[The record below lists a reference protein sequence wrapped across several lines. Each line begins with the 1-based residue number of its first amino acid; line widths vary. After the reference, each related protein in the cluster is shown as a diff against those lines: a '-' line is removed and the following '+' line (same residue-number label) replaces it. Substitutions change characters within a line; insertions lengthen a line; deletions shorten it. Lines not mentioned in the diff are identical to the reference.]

1 MAQTLVRA
9 PVGSASTPPV
19 SPASPAPV
27 RDAARARERRRV
39 HWLNRIA
46 PAAALIVFV
55 GAWKLATALWAI
67 PAFLLPPP
75 EAVFV
80 AFVESATSGVL
91 WPHVRVTLVEALGG
105 AALGIAVAVTL
116 GYLIVHV
123 PLLDR
128 ALAPFIAASQA
139 TPVVA
144 IAPILILW
152 FGTGLLP
159 KVLVCA
165 LIVFFPVLVTW
176 AVGLREI
183 EADLVN
189 VARLAGANRWQLV
202 RYVEVPLALP
212 NLLGGVRIAC
222 TLAVTGAV
230 VGEFVSAREGLG
242 YLLKQAE
249 FLYDTPL
256 KFVALFC
263 LMGIA
268 AVGYT
273 AVAVIERTLLAWKE
287 A

>member
-1 MAQTLVRA
+1 MAQMAQMLTR
-9 PVGSASTPPV
+9 
-19 SPASPAPV
+19 PAP
-27 RDAARARERRRV
+27 APPPGLPPISHGRRRGGAV
-39 HWLNRIA
+39 ARWLYTLT
-46 PAAALIVFV
+46 PAASVVGVVALWKLIVV
-55 GAWKLATALWAI
+55 LAKV

-75 EAVFV
+75 EAVLGSF
-80 AFVESATSGVL
+80 ADALRSGIL
-91 WPHVRVTLVEALGG
+91 WPHVRVTLLEAGLG
-105 AALGIAVAVTL
+105 ATLGIAVAVAL
-116 GYLIVHV
+116 GYLVVHL

-139 TPVVA
+139 LPVVA

-176 AVGLREI
+176 VVGLRRI
-183 EADLVN
+183 DADLIG
-189 VARLAGANRWQLV
+189 VAHLAGATRWQML
-202 RYVEVPLALP
+202 RYVETPLALP
-212 NLLGGVRIAC
+212 NLLGGVRIAL

-230 VGEFVSAREGLG
+230 VGEFVSAKIGLG

-263 LMGIA
+263 LMAIA
-268 AVGYT
+268 ALGYT
-273 AVAVIERTLLAWKE
+273 VVAFIERTVLTWKD
-287 A
+287 

>member
-1 MAQTLVRA
+1 MVQTLPQHAATETGRTPLA
-9 PVGSASTPPV
+9 PPV
-19 SPASPAPV
+19 VPRETP
-27 RDAARARERRRV
+27 RERARARNRRWYAV
-39 HWLNRIA
+39 A
-46 PAAALIVFV
+46 PTLSLVAFV
-55 GAWKLATALWAI
+55 GVWKLAVVLWAI

-75 EAVFV
+75 EAVGA
-80 AFVESATSGVL
+80 AFVEAVESGVL
-91 WPHVRVTLVEALGG
+91 WPHVRVTLVEAMGG
-105 AALGIAVAVTL
+105 AALGVAVAVVL

-128 ALAPFIAASQA
+128 TLAPFIAASQA

-176 AVGLREI
+176 AVGLRGI
-183 EADLVN
+183 ERDLVN
-189 VARLAGANRWQLV
+189 VALLAGANRWQIV

-273 AVAVIERTLLAWKE
+273 AVALIERTLLAWKE
-287 A
+287 D

>member
-1 MAQTLVRA
+1 MAQTLTRPATAA
-9 PVGSASTPPV
+9 PPGLPTASH
-19 SPASPAPV
+19 
-27 RDAARARERRRV
+27 ERRGRGGAGKR
-39 HWLNRIA
+39 WLYTLT
-46 PAAALIVFV
+46 PAASVVGVIAL
-55 GAWKLATALWAI
+55 WKLVVVLAKV

-75 EAVFV
+75 EAVLVSFV
-80 AFVESATSGVL
+80 
-91 WPHVRVTLVEALGG
+91 G
-105 AALGIAVAVTL
+105 AALVIAVAVVL
-116 GYLIVHV
+116 GYLVVHL

-139 TPVVA
+139 LPVVA

-176 AVGLREI
+176 VVGLRRI
-183 EADLVN
+183 NADLIG
-189 VARLAGANRWQLV
+189 VAHLAGATRWQML
-202 RYVEVPLALP
+202 RYVETPLALP
-212 NLLGGVRIAC
+212 NLLGGVRIAF

-230 VGEFVSAREGLG
+230 VGEFVSAKVGLG

-263 LMGIA
+263 LMAIA
-268 AVGYT
+268 ALGYT
-273 AVAVIERTLLAWKE
+273 AVAFIERTVLTWE
-287 A
+287 D